1 MYTAIGVEGTVTEAI
16 DQKKVV
22 DIPANP
28 VLASSVTNIEC
39 SMGAIGIA
47 LNGVS
52 IYGGVCSFS
61 FRCGMALQSHIG
73 RLTDENDGMGLQA
86 P

>member
-1 MYTAIGVEGTVTEAI
+1 VNGCMYTEIGVEGTITEAT
-16 DQKKVV
+16 DQRKLVQ
-22 DIPANP
+22 IPANP

-52 IYGGVCSFS
+52 IYGGAHGSSFGFDGTTIS
-61 FRCGMALQSHIG
+61 G
-73 RLTDENDGMGLQA
+73 RSTDR
-86 P
+86 